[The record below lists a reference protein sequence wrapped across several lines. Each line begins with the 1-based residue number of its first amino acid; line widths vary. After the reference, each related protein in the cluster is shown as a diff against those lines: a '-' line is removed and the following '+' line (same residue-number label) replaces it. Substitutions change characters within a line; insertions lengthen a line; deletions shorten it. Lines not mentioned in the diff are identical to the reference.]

1 MRARIV
7 FLAAAAI
14 AAGSLPVGSQQQN
27 DAKEP
32 LTFDV
37 ASIKATDPGE
47 RGGIVHQ
54 PPGGQSYEAIGAP
67 LRVIMTVAYT
77 VTDRQISGGPEWLN
91 SERWTIE
98 AKADRRGTSDE
109 LHAALA
115 RLLEDRFQLKVRHE
129 TRELPVY
136 LLTVDKKGPKMPV
149 HDAADLL
156 HEPIGGDGRGGL
168 TGQNVTMNYFA
179 FFLSRIMDLNVV
191 DRTGLADHYD
201 LNFHFVRD
209 FPGRG
214 AGDGRGPGDGGP
226 PPGAGGS
233 VMSVLPEGPDIY
245 TALREQLG
253 LQLQKGKG
261 PVDYLVIEHV
271 ERPSAN

>member
-1 MRARIV
+1 VKARIAF
-7 FLAAAAI
+7 FLVAAI
-14 AAGSLPVGSQQQN
+14 GIGSLPMSSQRQT
-27 DAKEP
+27 DSKEP

-37 ASIKATDPGE
+37 ASVKPTAPDE

-67 LRVIMTVAYT
+67 LRTIMTVAYT
-77 VTDRQISGGPEWLN
+77 VTDRQISGGPEWID
-91 SERWTIE
+91 SERWNIE

-115 RLLEDRFQLKVRHE
+115 RLLEDRFQLKIRHE

-136 LLTVDKKGPKMPV
+136 ILTVDKKGPKMPV

-179 FFLSRIMDLNVV
+179 FFLSRMMDLNVV
-191 DRTGLADHYD
+191 DRTNLSEHYD
-201 LNFHFVRD
+201 VNFHFVRD
-209 FPGRG
+209 FGRG
-214 AGDGRGPGDGGP
+214 PGDGKGPGDGGP
-226 PPGAGGS
+226 PP
-233 VMSVLPEGPDIY
+233 VLPDGPDIY

>member
-1 MRARIV
+1 MV
-7 FLAAAAI
+7 AALGI
-14 AAGSLPVGSQQQN
+14 GSRPITSQQS
-27 DAKEP
+27 DVKEP

-37 ASIKATDPGE
+37 ASVKPTPADE
-47 RGGIVHQ
+47 RRGIVHQ

-67 LRVIMTVAYT
+67 LRGIITIAYS
-77 VTDRQISGGPEWLN
+77 VTDRQISGGPEWIN
-91 SERWTIE
+91 SERWNIE

-156 HEPIGGDGRGGL
+156 HEPIAGDGKGGL
-168 TGQNVTMNYFA
+168 SGQNVTMNYFA
-179 FFLSRIMDLNVV
+179 FFLSRMMDLNVV
-191 DRTGLADHYD
+191 DRTNLSEHYD
-201 LNFHFVRD
+201 VNFHFLPEFFSV
-209 FPGRG
+209 
-214 AGDGRGPGDGGP
+214 GGP
-226 PPGAGGS
+226 TAMPDS
-233 VMSVLPEGPDIY
+233 PDIY

>member
-1 MRARIV
+1 MKARIAI
-7 FLAAAAI
+7 LMAAALGI
-14 AAGSLPVGSQQQN
+14 GSLPVNSQQQS

-37 ASIKATDPGE
+37 ASVKPTPPDE

-67 LRVIMTVAYT
+67 LRLIMTVAYT
-77 VTDRQISGGPEWLN
+77 VTDRQISGGPEWIN
-91 SERWTIE
+91 SERWNIE

-156 HEPIGGDGRGGL
+156 HEPFAGNPQGGL

-191 DRTGLADHYD
+191 DRTNLTDHYD
-201 LNFHFVRD
+201 VNFHFVRD

-214 AGDGRGPGDGGP
+214 PGDGRGPGVGGP
-226 PPGAGGS
+226 
-233 VMSVLPEGPDIY
+233 VTILPDGPDIY

-261 PVDYLVIEHV
+261 PVDYLVIDHV

>member
-1 MRARIV
+1 MKARIAF
-7 FLAAAAI
+7 FLVVAI
-14 AAGSLPVGSQQQN
+14 GIGSLPMSSQRQT
-27 DAKEP
+27 DSKEP

-37 ASIKATDPGE
+37 ASVKPTAPDE

-67 LRVIMTVAYT
+67 LRTIMTVAYT
-77 VTDRQISGGPEWLN
+77 VTDRQISGGPEWID
-91 SERWTIE
+91 SERWNIE

-115 RLLEDRFQLKVRHE
+115 RLLEDRFQLKIRHE

-136 LLTVDKKGPKMPV
+136 ILTVDKKGPKMPV

-179 FFLSRIMDLNVV
+179 FFLSRMMDLNVV
-191 DRTGLADHYD
+191 DRTNLSEHYD
-201 LNFHFVRD
+201 VNFHFVRD
-209 FPGRG
+209 FGRG
-214 AGDGRGPGDGGP
+214 PGDGKGPGDGGP
-226 PPGAGGS
+226 PP
-233 VMSVLPEGPDIY
+233 VLPDGPDIY